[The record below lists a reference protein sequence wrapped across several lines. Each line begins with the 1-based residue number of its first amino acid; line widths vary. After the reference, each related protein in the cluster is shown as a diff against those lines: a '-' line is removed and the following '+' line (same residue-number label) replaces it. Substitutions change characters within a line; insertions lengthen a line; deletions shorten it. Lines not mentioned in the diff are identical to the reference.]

1 MRESV
6 DYDVDLP
13 NESATVAL
21 AARLAGSLP
30 GNPGGWLVVLQ
41 GELGAG
47 KSTFARAMLR
57 EYGHEG
63 PVPSPTY
70 TLVEPYALDGF
81 SLYHVDLY
89 RVSSTDELEFLG
101 WSDLAEGLRLVE
113 WPERVP
119 GLADEA
125 DIVISLRYANGGRSA
140 TLSGGSA
147 RGQEVLS
154 RIDLK

>member
-1 MRESV
+1 MRESISRV
-6 DYDVDLP
+6 VDLP
-13 NESATVAL
+13 DEAATVDL
-21 AARLAGSLP
+21 AARLVPALP
-30 GNPGGWLVVLQ
+30 DNPSGWLLVLE

-47 KSTFARAMLR
+47 KSTFARSMLR
-57 EYGHEG
+57 EYGHHG

-70 TLVEPYALDGF
+70 TLVEPYALHGF

-101 WSDLAEGLRLVE
+101 WTDLADGFRLVE

-125 DIVISLRYANGGRSA
+125 DIVVSLRYANGGRSA

-147 RGQEVLS
+147 RGDEALS
-154 RIDLK
+154 GINLK

>member
-1 MRESV
+1 MREPLARG
-6 DYDVDLP
+6 VDLP
-13 NESATVAL
+13 DESATVDL
-21 AARLAGSLP
+21 AVRVAGALP
-30 GNPGGWLVVLQ
+30 GNPGGWLLVLQ

-57 EYGHEG
+57 EYGHQG

-70 TLVEPYALDGF
+70 TLVEPYELDGF

-101 WSDLAEGLRLVE
+101 WSDLEEGFRLVE

-125 DIVISLRYANGGRSA
+125 DLVISLGYANGGRSA
-140 TLSGGSA
+140 TLSAGSQ
-147 RGQEVLS
+147 RGQAVLS
-154 RIDLK
+154 GIDLK